1 MRRPPTATWL
11 PWAWCALALAL
22 VAAAITLR
30 FTAAEASGPG
40 VVTATEAL
48 VGALGF
54 LGVPVVGGL
63 LATRVPENPLGR
75 LWCALGIV
83 FGVVTLAA
91 ALHAVPATSSWL
103 TATVEVHGFLAG
115 LVLLT
120 LVFLLFPTGALPSPA
135 WRWLVRAAVALA
147 VTTGVAGLVAPTD
160 RPGPWPLGG
169 APGRAA
175 AAVAEAGVTL
185 LFLVVAAAAL
195 SVLVRYRR
203 AGDVERRQLTWFV
216 VAAAALVL
224 TTSLDVTG
232 TPVPPAAWAV
242 IDAVSFGLIP
252 AAVAVAVL
260 RYRLY
265 EIDRIVSRTVSYAV
279 LTAALLGLYLL
290 AVAGL
295 RPLLTPL
302 TGTSDLAVVV
312 STLAA
317 AAAFRPARRRV
328 QAAVDRRFD
337 RAHYDAALT
346 VEAYA
351 RRLRGQV
358 DLDAVTSGLRDTV
371 TTAVGPERLG
381 LWLRDVPTGDRRTA

>member
-1 MRRPPTATWL
+1 
-11 PWAWCALALAL
+11 
-22 VAAAITLR
+22 
-30 FTAAEASGPG
+30 
-40 VVTATEAL
+40 
-48 VGALGF
+48 
-54 LGVPVVGGL
+54 
-63 LATRVPENPLGR
+63 
-75 LWCALGIV
+75 
-83 FGVVTLAA
+83 
-91 ALHAVPATSSWL
+91 
-103 TATVEVHGFLAG
+103 
-115 LVLLT
+115 
-120 LVFLLFPTGALPSPA
+120 
-135 WRWLVRAAVALA
+135 
-147 VTTGVAGLVAPTD
+147 
-160 RPGPWPLGG
+160 
-169 APGRAA
+169 
-175 AAVAEAGVTL
+175 
-185 LFLVVAAAAL
+185 
-195 SVLVRYRR
+195 
-203 AGDVERRQLTWFV
+203 
-216 VAAAALVL
+216 
-224 TTSLDVTG
+224 
-232 TPVPPAAWAV
+232 
-242 IDAVSFGLIP
+242 
-252 AAVAVAVL
+252 
-260 RYRLY
+260 
-265 EIDRIVSRTVSYAV
+265 V